1 MTRKQKRIIILLL
14 CLISFSL
21 GVFLMLKSFKENIIF
36 FYSPTEIKTKGI
48 EPAKLMRVGGMV
60 KEESV
65 KKEKDGLVTKFILT
79 DFEASINVA
88 YKGILPTLF
97 REGQGIVA
105 KGKFDNNQVFIAEEL
120 LAKHDEKYMPK
131 EVANSLKKSG
141 KWRQAK

>member
-1 MTRKQKRIIILLL
+1 MTRKQKRIITLLL

-21 GVFLMLKSFKENIIF
+21 GVSLILKSFKENIIF
-36 FYSPTEIKTKGI
+36 FYSPTEIKTKGV
-48 EPAKLMRVGGMV
+48 EPEKLMRIGGMV

-79 DFEASINVA
+79 DFEESINVA
-88 YKGILPTLF
+88 YKGMLPTLF

-105 KGKFDNNQVFIAEEL
+105 KGKFDNNQVFIAEEV

-131 EVANSLKKSG
+131 EVADSLKKSG
-141 KWRQAK
+141 KWRQDK